1 MFKKFKNDILGT
13 ILSILMIVII
23 AFLLFKKFN
32 SSNILEGFDIGN
44 VVSKTEGTIS
54 SKIKEGR
61 DSVKKNVENV
71 KKSYTHDETKAV
83 SQIITDLKN
92 NNENLKDVLQLPTK
106 KSDFQNMLAE
116 LEHVVINQIL
126 KLTKDVSTM
135 YTNTKSFNQSQIDII
150 EKINTLNKFRKSLD
164 NTYNSM

>member
-1 MFKKFKNDILGT
+1 MFKNDILGT
-13 ILSILMIVII
+13 ILTILIIVII
-23 AFLLFKKFN
+23 TFLLFKKLN

-44 VVSKTEGTIS
+44 VVSKAEGTIS
-54 SKIKEGR
+54 SKMKEGT

-71 KKSYTHDETKAV
+71 KKNYTQDETKAV

-150 EKINTLNKFRKSLD
+150 EKIITLNKFRKSLD